1 VPQVAH
7 PNHGVGGDVRHLIE
21 CRDCGLFQRFHT
33 VGEGDVATCA
43 RCHRALRRSQ
53 SNSASLACTIAA
65 AVLFLFAVSSPLLN
79 LHAAGR
85 FSSGTVFTGPAE
97 LDRLGMSEI
106 GDLVLLTL
114 VVAPALKLLI
124 LLTVFWAAKAPHAPR
139 WINWLFGWLER
150 LGPWA
155 MVEVFLLGMFVAY
168 TRLRAIAEVEIGPAS
183 IALAG
188 VMLSMVAADAS
199 MDRHALWEGLDRHV
213 FRGRVHLRAHGKLM
227 GCHTC
232 GLVSRAPEGSE
243 CARCGHALHRRKPHS
258 VARSSAFAIAASVL
272 YIPANALP
280 IMIVMRLGRGGPH
293 TILGGVREL
302 VEVHLWPLAIIVLLA
317 SVIVPLVK
325 LGAITTMLVMTHRRS
340 GARVLERTKVFR
352 VIAIIGRW
360 SMIDIFAL
368 TTLVALVRM
377 GFLATVLP
385 EDGAIAFSAVV
396 VLTMLS
402 TECFDPRLMWDVA
415 RGHGPEALP
424 SAIHSLRATT

>member
-1 VPQVAH
+1 VAH
-7 PNHGVGGDVRHLIE
+7 VVHPKYALGGDLRHLIE
-21 CRDCGLFQRFHT
+21 CRNCGLFQRVHA
-33 VGEGDVATCA
+33 VREGDLATCG
-43 RCHRALRRSQ
+43 RCHGPLRRSQ

-65 AVLFLFAVSSPLLN
+65 AVLFVLALTSPLMS

-85 FSSGTVFTGPAE
+85 YSSGTLFTGPSL
-97 LDRLGMSEI
+97 LDQLGMSEI

-114 VVAPALKLLI
+114 VVAPALKLVI
-124 LLTVFWAAKAPHAPR
+124 LLGAFWGAQADHAPR
-139 WINWLFGWLER
+139 WLAWLFGWLER

-168 TRLRAIAEVEIGPAS
+168 TRLQAIAEVELGPAS
-183 IALAG
+183 LALAG
-188 VMLSMVAADAS
+188 VMLTMVAADAS
-199 MDRHALWEGLDRHV
+199 LDRHALWEGLDRHG
-213 FRGRVHLRAHGKLM
+213 FRSRVPTRAHGKLI

-232 GLVSRAPEGSE
+232 SLVSRAPEGSA
-243 CARCGHALHRRKPHS
+243 CARCGHPLHRRKRHS
-258 VARSSAFAIAASVL
+258 LARSLACAFAAAVL
-272 YIPANALP
+272 YIPANAFP
-280 IMIVMRLGRGGPH
+280 IMSVTRLGRGGPH

-302 VEVHLWPLAIIVLLA
+302 FEVHLWPLAIIVLLA

-325 LGAITTMLVMTHRRS
+325 IGAIATMLVATHRRS
-340 GARVLERTKVFR
+340 GARLVARTQVFR
-352 VIAIIGRW
+352 VIALIGRW

-402 TECFDPRLMWDVA
+402 TECFDPRLMWDAA
-415 RGHGPEALP
+415 RGSGPQALP
-424 SAIHSLRATT
+424 SAIHSLQVVT